1 MNRRTFLQGA
11 LATGALALSG
21 VDNLVYAA
29 RPTKLIGLAKPSQSE
44 QELADTILAYAK
56 SLGAAYCDVRIVR
69 YLQQS
74 VSARNTILTGIDDSE
89 SYGIG
94 VRVIKNNTWGYA
106 ATRSV
111 TVESAKRAAD
121 EAIRIATANTKLQSI
136 PLDLVPVEAITAEWK
151 TPIKKNPFDV
161 SFKDRGQFLLDL
173 HNKAINTPASGRKLH
188 VTSHMT
194 SVREEKYFAS
204 SEGSKIWQE
213 CTRISPATWIT
224 AIDTSKGE
232 FASRALLVSPQ
243 GRGYEYVE
251 EYPYDNEIKQAVA
264 DAVEKITATSV
275 ESGEYDLVLH
285 PTHLW
290 LTIHESIGH
299 PTELD
304 RILGYEA
311 NFAGTSF
318 LRADR
323 INRFTYGSDLVTVMA
338 DRTQDGALATVGYDD
353 DGCPAQEYP
362 IIDKG
367 ELVGLQTTR
376 EQAKSIGEAKSRA
389 QSYGQGWWGVPFQRM
404 PNVSLKPNPLKMSQ
418 ADLIKD
424 TENGIFIK
432 GNSSFSID
440 QQRFNFQFTGQVA
453 YEIKDGQ
460 LGKMLRDVAYQSTSQ
475 QFWKSCN
482 GLCDASEYMIG
493 GSMFD
498 GKGEPM
504 QANPVSHGCPTARF
518 KNINVI
524 NTRSQSANA
533 RGGML
538 EHNEY
543 DLHHGC

>member
-1 MNRRTFLQGA
+1 MKGA
-11 LATGALALSG
+11 LATGALSLSG
-21 VDNLVYAA
+21 LDTLVRAA
-29 RPTKLIGLAKPSQSE
+29 RPARIIDLQKPSVGE
-44 QELADTILAYAK
+44 QQLADTILAYAR
-56 SLGAAYCDVRIVR
+56 SQGAAYCDVRIVR
-69 YLQQS
+69 YLDQS
-74 VSARNTILTGIDDSE
+74 VNARNNIITGISDSE

-94 VRVIKNNTWGYA
+94 IRVIKNNTWGYA

-111 TVESAKRAAD
+111 TEESAKRAAD
-121 EAIRIATANTKLQSI
+121 EAIRTAMANTKLQSI
-136 PLDLVPVEAITAEWK
+136 PLDLVPVEAVTAEWK

-161 SFKDRGQFLLDL
+161 SFKDRGAFLLDL
-173 HNKAINTPASGRKLH
+173 HSKALALAAGGKKLH
-188 VTSHMT
+188 VTSHLG

-213 CTRISPATWIT
+213 CTRINPSTWIT
-224 AIDTSKGE
+224 ATDVRTGE
-232 FASRALLVSPQ
+232 FASRALFVLPQ

-251 EYPYDNEIKQAVA
+251 QYPYDEEIRQAVA
-264 DAVEKITATSV
+264 EATEKITAASV
-275 ESGEYDLVLH
+275 EPGEYDLVLH

-318 LRADR
+318 LQVKNL
-323 INRFTYGSDLVTVMA
+323 NRFTYGSYNVTIVA
-338 DRTQDGALATVGYDD
+338 DRTQEGGLATAGYDD
-353 DGCPAQEYP
+353 DGCPSEEYTL
-362 IIDKG
+362 IDQG

-376 EQAKSIGEAKSRA
+376 EQAKAIGESKSRA

-404 PNVSLKPNPLKMSQ
+404 PNISLKPNKLKMPL
-418 ADLIKD
+418 ADLIND

-432 GNSSFSID
+432 GNSSYSID

-453 YEIKDGQ
+453 YEIKEGK
-460 LGKMLRDVAYQSTSQ
+460 LGRMLRDVAYQSTSQ
-475 QFWKSCN
+475 EFWKSCN
-482 GLCDASEYMIG
+482 GVCDASEYMIG
-493 GSMFD
+493 GSMND

-504 QANPVSHGCPTARF
+504 QSNPVSHGCPPARF

-524 NTRSQSANA
+524 NTRTQSANA

-538 EHNEY
+538 DYNE
-543 DLHHGC
+543 